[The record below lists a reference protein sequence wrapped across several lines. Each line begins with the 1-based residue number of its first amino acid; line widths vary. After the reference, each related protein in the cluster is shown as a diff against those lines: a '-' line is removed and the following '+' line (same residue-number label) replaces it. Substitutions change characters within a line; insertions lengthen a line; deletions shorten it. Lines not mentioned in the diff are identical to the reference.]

1 MENRMK
7 QYQDLDYILLKEEEI
22 KAGVQKLGA
31 QLTKDYEGKNPL
43 FICILRGSIVFFADL
58 IRCVDIPLQI
68 DSMAVSSYGS
78 GTETSGM
85 IKMEKDLRDDVAG
98 RDVVIV
104 EDIVDT
110 GRTLF
115 YLKEDLKRRGVNS
128 VKLVTLLDKPS
139 RRQTEINADYA
150 CFTIPDAFVVG
161 YGLDYN
167 EMYRNLPDIGV
178 LHPRI
183 YNNK

>member
-1 MENRMK
+1 MDEKMK
-7 QYQDLDYILLKEEEI
+7 LYQDLEYIMLTSDEI
-22 KAGVQKLGA
+22 AEGVKKLGE
-31 QLTKDYEGKNPL
+31 QLTQDYQDKDPL

-58 IRCVDIPLQI
+58 IRHVDLPLQI

-85 IKMEKDLRDDVAG
+85 IKMEKDLRESIKDRHVI
-98 RDVVIV
+98 IV

-110 GRTLF
+110 GRTLS
-115 YLKEDLKRRGVNS
+115 YLKGDLASRGAAS

-139 RRQTEINADYA
+139 RRQINIEADYA

-161 YGLDYN
+161 YGLDYD
-167 EMYRNLPDIGV
+167 EKYRNLPDIGV

-183 YNNK
+183 YNK

>member
-1 MENRMK
+1 MNEKMSLYK
-7 QYQDLDYILLKEEEI
+7 DLEYILLTEEEI
-22 KAGVQKLGA
+22 KKGVAKLGE
-31 QLTKDYEGKNPL
+31 QLTKDYAGKTPL

-58 IRCVDIPLQI
+58 IRNVDLPLVI

-85 IKMEKDLRDDVAG
+85 IKMEKDLREDVTG
-98 RDVVIV
+98 RDVIIV

-115 YLKEDLKRRGVNS
+115 YLKTDLEKRGAKS

-167 EMYRNLPDIGV
+167 EKYRNLPDIGV
-178 LHPRI
+178 LHPHV
-183 YNNK
+183 YNS

>member
-1 MENRMK
+1 MDEKMK
-7 QYQDLDYILLKEEEI
+7 LYQDLDYVMLTADEI
-22 KAGVQKLGA
+22 SQGVKKLGE
-31 QLTKDYEGKNPL
+31 QLTQDYQGKDPL

-58 IRCVDIPLQI
+58 IRHVDLPLQI

-85 IKMEKDLRDDVAG
+85 IKMEKDLRENIKDRHVI
-98 RDVVIV
+98 IV

-110 GRTLF
+110 GRTLS
-115 YLKEDLKRRGVNS
+115 YLKGDLASRGAAS

-139 RRQTEINADYA
+139 RRQVNIEADYA

-161 YGLDYN
+161 YGLDYD
-167 EMYRNLPDIGV
+167 EKYRNLPDIGV

-183 YNNK
+183 YNK

>member
-1 MENRMK
+1 MENKMRL
-7 QYQDLDYILLKEEEI
+7 YEDLECVLLTEEEI
-22 KAGVQKLGA
+22 KQGVKELGEKLTAEYQG
-31 QLTKDYEGKNPL
+31 KDPL

-58 IRCVDIPLQI
+58 IRSIDLPLQI

-85 IKMEKDLRDDVAG
+85 IKMEKDLRDDVRG

-110 GRTLF
+110 GRTLY
-115 YLKEDLKRRGVNS
+115 YLKEDLRRRGVNS

-139 RRQTEINADYA
+139 RRQTEIEADYA

-167 EMYRNLPDIGV
+167 EKYRNLPDIGV

-183 YNNK
+183 YNK

>member
-1 MENRMK
+1 MNKKMSL
-7 QYQDLDYILLKEEEI
+7 YQDLEYVMLTAEEI
-22 KAGVQKLGA
+22 QEGVKKLGE
-31 QLTKDYEGKNPL
+31 QLTEDYAGKRPL

-58 IRCVDIPLQI
+58 IRHVDLPLDV
-68 DSMAVSSYGS
+68 DSMALSSYGS

-85 IKMEKDLRDDVAG
+85 IKMEKDLRDNVAG

-115 YLKEDLKRRGVNS
+115 YLKEDLKKRGVNS

-139 RRQTEINADYA
+139 RRQTSINADYA

-167 EMYRNLPDIGV
+167 ERYRNLPDIGV

-183 YNNK
+183 YNA

>member
-1 MENRMK
+1 MDEKMRL
-7 QYQDLDYILLKEEEI
+7 YQDLDYILLKEDEI
-22 KAGVQKLGA
+22 KAGVKKLGE
-31 QLTKDYEGKNPL
+31 QLTKDYEGKDPV
-43 FICILRGSIVFFADL
+43 FICILRGSVVFFADL
-58 IRCVDIPLQI
+58 IRHVDLPLTM
-68 DSMAVSSYGS
+68 DTMALSSYGS

-85 IKMEKDLRDDVAG
+85 IKMEKDLRENVAG
-98 RDVVIV
+98 RNVVIV

-110 GRTLF
+110 GRTLY

-139 RRQTEINADYA
+139 RRQTEIQADYA

-161 YGLDYN
+161 YGLDYD
-167 EMYRNLPDIGV
+167 EKYRNLPDIGV

-183 YNNK
+183 YNK

>member
-1 MENRMK
+1 MDNKMK
-7 QYQDLDYILLKEEEI
+7 IYQDLEYILLTADEI
-22 KAGVQKLGA
+22 KEGVEKMGKR
-31 QLTKDYEGKNPL
+31 LTEDYRDKNPL

-58 IRCVDIPLQI
+58 IRNVDLPLDI
-68 DSMAVSSYGS
+68 DTMAVSSYGG

-85 IKMEKDLRDDVAG
+85 IKMEKDLRESIKDRHVI
-98 RDVVIV
+98 IV

-110 GRTLF
+110 GRTLS
-115 YLKEDLKRRGVNS
+115 YLKGDLVSRGAAS

-139 RRQTEINADYA
+139 RRQIAIDADYA

-161 YGLDYN
+161 YGLDYD
-167 EMYRNLPDIGV
+167 EKYRNLPDIGV

-183 YNNK
+183 YNK

>member
-1 MENRMK
+1 MVGQMEL
-7 QYQDLDYILLKEEEI
+7 YQDLDYVMLTAEEI
-22 KAGVQKLGA
+22 SEGVKKLGA
-31 QLTKDYEGKNPL
+31 QLTKDYAGKKPL
-43 FICILRGSIVFFADL
+43 FVCILRGSIVFFADL
-58 IRCVDIPLQI
+58 IRCVDLPLDI

-85 IKMEKDLRDDVAG
+85 IKMEKDLREEVTG
-98 RDVVIV
+98 RDVIIV

-115 YLKEDLKRRGVNS
+115 YLKADLEKRGANS
-128 VKLVTLLDKPS
+128 IKLVTLLDKPS
-139 RRQTEINADYA
+139 RRQIEMKADYV

-167 EMYRNLPDIGV
+167 EKYRNLPDIGV

-183 YNNK
+183 YNT

>member
-1 MENRMK
+1 MNEKMSLYK
-7 QYQDLDYILLKEEEI
+7 DLDYILLSEEEI
-22 KAGVQKLGA
+22 KKGVQELGEK
-31 QLTKDYEGKNPL
+31 LTKDYAGKKPL
-43 FICILRGSIVFFADL
+43 FICILRGSIIFFADL
-58 IRCVDIPLQI
+58 IRSVDLPLDI

-85 IKMEKDLRDDVAG
+85 IKMEKDLREDVTG
-98 RDVVIV
+98 RDVIIV

-115 YLKEDLKRRGVNS
+115 YLRTDLEKRGANS

-139 RRQTEINADYA
+139 RRQTTIEADYA

-161 YGLDYN
+161 YGMD
-167 EMYRNLPDIGV
+167 EDEGYRYLPYIGV
-178 LHPRI
+178 LRDSDD
-183 YNNK
+183 

>member
-1 MENRMK
+1 MDAKMRL
-7 QYQDLDYILLKEEEI
+7 YQDLECVLVKEEEI
-22 KAGVQKLGA
+22 KAAVKKLGE
-31 QLTKDYEGKNPL
+31 QLTKEYEGKNPL

-58 IRCVDIPLQI
+58 IRSVDLPLQI

-85 IKMEKDLRDDVAG
+85 IKMEKDLRDDVKG
-98 RDVVIV
+98 RDVIIV

-115 YLKEDLKRRGVNS
+115 YLKEDLKKRGVNS

-139 RRQTEINADYA
+139 RRQTEIEADYA

-167 EMYRNLPDIGV
+167 EKYRNLPDIGV

-183 YNNK
+183 YNK

>member
-1 MENRMK
+1 MQEKMK
-7 QYQDLDYILLKEEEI
+7 MYEDLECVLLKEEEI
-22 KAGVQKLGA
+22 KEGVKKLGE
-31 QLTKDYEGKNPL
+31 QLTKDYEGKEPL
-43 FICILRGSIVFFADL
+43 FICILRGSVIFFADL
-58 IRCVDIPLQI
+58 IRHVALPLQI

-85 IKMEKDLRDDVAG
+85 IKMEKDLRDDVKG

-115 YLKEDLKRRGVNS
+115 YLKEDLKKRGVNS

-139 RRQTEINADYA
+139 RRQTEIQADYA

-167 EMYRNLPDIGV
+167 EKYRNLPDIGI

-183 YNNK
+183 YTK

>member
-7 QYQDLDYILLKEEEI
+7 LYEDLEYVMLREEEI
-22 KAGVQKLGA
+22 KEGVKKLGD
-31 QLTKDYEGKNPL
+31 QLTKDYAGKEPL
-43 FICILRGSIVFFADL
+43 FICILRGSIVFFSDL
-58 IRCVDIPLQI
+58 IRNIDLPIQI

-85 IKMEKDLRDDVAG
+85 IKMEKDLRDDVRG
-98 RDVVIV
+98 KDVVIV

-115 YLKEDLKRRGVNS
+115 YLKEDLKKRGVNS

-139 RRQTEINADYA
+139 RRQTSIEADYA

-161 YGLDYN
+161 YGLDYD
-167 EMYRNLPDIGV
+167 EKYRNLPDIGV

-183 YNNK
+183 YNK

>member
-1 MENRMK
+1 MSDQMK
-7 QYQDLDYILLKEEEI
+7 LYEDLECVLLKEEEI
-22 KAGVQKLGA
+22 KAGVKKLGE
-31 QLTKDYEGKNPL
+31 QLTKDYEGKTPL

-58 IRCVDIPLQI
+58 IRCVDLPLQI

-85 IKMEKDLRDDVAG
+85 IKMEKDLRDDVTG

-115 YLKEDLKRRGVNS
+115 YLKEDLKKRGAKS
-128 VKLVTLLDKPS
+128 VKLVTLLDKPA
-139 RRQTEINADYA
+139 RRQTEIEADYA
-150 CFTIPDAFVVG
+150 CFVIPDAFVVG

-167 EMYRNLPDIGV
+167 EKYRNLPDIGV
-178 LHPRI
+178 LHPRV
-183 YNNK
+183 YN

>member
-1 MENRMK
+1 MDAKMRL
-7 QYQDLDYILLKEEEI
+7 YQDLECVLIKEEEI
-22 KAGVQKLGA
+22 KAAVKKLGE
-31 QLTKDYEGKNPL
+31 QLTKEYEGKNPL

-58 IRCVDIPLQI
+58 IRSVDLPLQI

-85 IKMEKDLRDDVAG
+85 IKMEKDLRDDVKG
-98 RDVVIV
+98 RDVIIV

-115 YLKEDLKRRGVNS
+115 YLKEDLKKRGVNS

-139 RRQTEINADYA
+139 RRQTEIEADYA

-167 EMYRNLPDIGV
+167 EKYRNLPDIGV

-183 YNNK
+183 YNK

>member
-1 MENRMK
+1 MDKKMK
-7 QYQDLDYILLKEEEI
+7 LYQDLDYILLTAEEI
-22 KAGVQKLGA
+22 AKGVKELGER
-31 QLTKDYEGKNPL
+31 LTQDYQDKNPL

-58 IRCVDIPLQI
+58 IRHVDLPLQI
-68 DSMAVSSYGS
+68 DAMAVSSYGS

-85 IKMEKDLRDDVAG
+85 IKMEKDLREDIKDRHVI
-98 RDVVIV
+98 IV

-110 GRTLF
+110 GRTLS
-115 YLKEDLKRRGVNS
+115 YLKGDLVARGAAS

-139 RRQTEINADYA
+139 RRQININADYA

-161 YGLDYN
+161 YGLDYD
-167 EMYRNLPDIGV
+167 EKYRNLPDIGV

-183 YNNK
+183 YNK

>member
-1 MENRMK
+1 MDEKMK
-7 QYQDLDYILLKEEEI
+7 LYQDLDYVMLTADEI
-22 KAGVQKLGA
+22 SQGVKKLGE
-31 QLTKDYEGKNPL
+31 QLTQDYQGKDPL

-58 IRCVDIPLQI
+58 IRHVDLPLQI
-68 DSMAVSSYGS
+68 DSMAVSSYGG

-85 IKMEKDLRDDVAG
+85 IKMEKDLRENIKDRHVI
-98 RDVVIV
+98 IV

-110 GRTLF
+110 GRTLS
-115 YLKEDLKRRGVNS
+115 YLKGDLASRGAAS

-139 RRQTEINADYA
+139 RRQVNIEADYA

-161 YGLDYN
+161 YGLDYD
-167 EMYRNLPDIGV
+167 EKYRNLPDIGV

-183 YNNK
+183 YNK

>member
-7 QYQDLDYILLKEEEI
+7 LYEDLEYVMIKEEEI
-22 KAGVQKLGA
+22 KEGVKKLGE
-31 QLTKDYEGKNPL
+31 QLTKDYAGKEPI
-43 FICILRGSIVFFADL
+43 FICILRGSIIFFSDL
-58 IRCVDIPLQI
+58 IRHIDLPLRI

-85 IKMEKDLRDDVAG
+85 IKMEKDLRDDVRG
-98 RDVVIV
+98 EDVVIV

-115 YLKEDLKRRGVNS
+115 YLKEDLKKRGVNS

-161 YGLDYN
+161 YGLDYD
-167 EMYRNLPDIGV
+167 EKYRNLPDIGV

-183 YNNK
+183 YNK

>member
-1 MENRMK
+1 M
-7 QYQDLDYILLKEEEI
+7 
-22 KAGVQKLGA
+22 
-31 QLTKDYEGKNPL
+31 

-58 IRCVDIPLQI
+58 IRHVDLPLDI
-68 DSMAVSSYGS
+68 DCMAVSSYGK

-85 IKMEKDLRDDVAG
+85 IKMEKDLREDIKG
-98 RDVVIV
+98 RDVIIV

-115 YLKEDLKRRGVNS
+115 YLKADLEKRGVNS

-139 RRQTEINADYA
+139 RRQTEIEADYA

-161 YGLDYN
+161 YGLDFN
-167 EMYRNLPDIGV
+167 EKYRNLPDIGV

-183 YNNK
+183 YTE

>member
-1 MENRMK
+1 MDNKMK
-7 QYQDLDYILLKEEEI
+7 LYQDLDHVLLTAEEI
-22 KAGVQKLGA
+22 KAGVEKLGK
-31 QLTKDYEGKNPL
+31 QLTEDYAGKNPL

-58 IRCVDIPLQI
+58 IRSIDLPLQI
-68 DSMAVSSYGS
+68 DTMAVSSYGS

-85 IKMEKDLRDDVAG
+85 IKMEKDLRESIKDRHVI
-98 RDVVIV
+98 IV

-110 GRTLF
+110 GRTLS
-115 YLKEDLKRRGVNS
+115 YLKGDLASRGAAS

-139 RRQTEINADYA
+139 RRQIDIEADYA

-161 YGLDYN
+161 YGLDYD
-167 EMYRNLPDIGV
+167 EKYRNLPDIGV

-183 YNNK
+183 YNK